1 MRAQTSM
8 IVAAAFLLVACAGG
22 DDSSQS
28 DSTPTPRDTGTVGA
42 AGNPADSGMAGMDH
56 STMNMG
62 APAPAPTPSTP
73 AAATGMAGMDH
84 STMAISPRQTGG
96 ASTRPATAPGGMAG
110 MDHSQMDMGARS
122 APPRGTGR
130 SSPGRASAATGGMAG
145 MDHSTM
151 PMSPAR
157 PGARSSTATPRAGAM
172 AGMDHSAMAPTQP
185 PVPDAAEQK
194 LQRLV
199 GELVQDSVV
208 RARIQADSV
217 LRNRWQDPEVRR
229 ILLGR
234 P

>member
-1 MRAQTSM
+1 MRAQTSS
-8 IVAAAFLLVACAGG
+8 IVAAAFLLAACAGG
-22 DDSSQS
+22 DDSLQA
-28 DSTPTPRDTGTVGA
+28 DNTPTLDTGTVWA

-56 STMNMG
+56 STMAM
-62 APAPAPTPSTP
+62 P
-73 AAATGMAGMDH
+73 
-84 STMAISPRQTGG
+84 PRQAGG
-96 ASTRPATAPGGMAG
+96 GSTRPATAPGGMAG
-110 MDHSQMDMGARS
+110 MDHSQMAMGAPS
-122 APPRGTGR
+122 AQSRAAGSA
-130 SSPGRASAATGGMAG
+130 SSRRAVPTAGGMAA

-151 PMSPAR
+151 PMGAAR
-157 PGARSSTATPRAGAM
+157 PAAGVSTATPRAGAM
-172 AGMDHSAMAPTQP
+172 AGMDHSAMAPTRP
-185 PVPDAAEQK
+185 PAPDAAEQK